1 MDEDRPGRRDRPA
14 HWLRPAV
21 GATTPDGHPPQA
33 YLAALRHVIIALDT
47 DPDWRRWWSAS
58 GVPACEL
65 TVFADGYLDRLGPSA
80 DVRKD
85 RGGVRAAFT
94 CAVPAYDGTDPAV
107 LVAPAVA
114 ELTGMLEVI
123 REAVGLS
130 LLPPVPPLAGLPPGV
145 LDGEVASVDPPPVP
159 AEPAAHG
166 RPHGCITLAQI
177 QRFLGDS
184 R

>member
-1 MDEDRPGRRDRPA
+1 MDQYGPRPSDPPA

-21 GATTPDGHPPQA
+21 GATTPDGRPPHA
-33 YLAALRHVIIALDT
+33 YLAALRSVIIALDS
-47 DPDWRRWWSAS
+47 DPDWRRWWAAS

-65 TVFADGYLDRLGPSA
+65 TIFADGYLDRLGPSA

-85 RGGVRAAFT
+85 RRQVRAAFT
-94 CAVPAYDGTDPAV
+94 CAVPAYDGPDPAP

-130 LLPPVPPLAGLPPGV
+130 LLPPVPPLAGVLPGAL
-145 LDGEVASVDPPPVP
+145 LDDEVAVVEPPSVPSTG
-159 AEPAAHG
+159 E
-166 RPHGCITLAQI
+166 RPGCITLTQI
-177 QRFLGDS
+177 QQFLGEAT
-184 R
+184 